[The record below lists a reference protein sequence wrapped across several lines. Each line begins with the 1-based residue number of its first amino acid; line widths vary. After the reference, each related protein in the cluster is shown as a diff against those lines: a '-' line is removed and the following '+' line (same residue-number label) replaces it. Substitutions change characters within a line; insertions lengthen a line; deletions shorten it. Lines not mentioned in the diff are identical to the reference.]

1 MGRDGASLA
10 APCRRCYAL
19 RAVPDILL
27 VTLNCRYSHASL
39 GLRYLYA
46 NMGALQSRCEI
57 MEFVIGARSES
68 LAERILERAPRIV
81 GFGVYIWNTEETARL
96 VAILRRVA
104 PQLTLVLGGP
114 EVSHETDAQPI
125 CRDADFVITGPGDVS
140 FAKLCRQVLD
150 GEPPAARLI
159 AGEALAPDELQPP
172 YPWFSDD
179 DLRHRILYVE
189 ASRGCP
195 FRCEFCLSSLDRTA
209 VPFDPERFLLQMA
222 RLHERGARLFKF
234 VDRTFNLR
242 GATSEAILRFFLG
255 RIEAAPGDPVYAHF
269 ELIPDR
275 LPERL
280 RALIARFPP
289 GTLQLE
295 IGIQT
300 WNSEVQAL
308 ISRRQD
314 NEKAEHNLAWLRAHT
329 HAHLHVDLIAGLPG
343 EDLASFAAGFDRL
356 HALGP
361 QEIQI
366 GVLKRLRGAPIA
378 RHAEAFGMRFNPS
391 PPYNV
396 LATDRMPF
404 ATVQRIARFARHWD
418 LVANSGRFR
427 ATLPVL
433 LGLSGDAGNAA
444 AEQGSIA
451 RHGLAEGHHAVATG
465 GARFERF
472 LAFSEWLAVRT
483 GDGAP
488 PSAERLY
495 EAVHAWL
502 RSAGHCDDE
511 LADALL
517 AADYTA
523 SGLHGRP
530 AFMRRGLRGPGG
542 GRGALKRQSR
552 FAGAAGGEA
561 AAAADVGGSFHK
573 VV

>member
-1 MGRDGASLA
+1 VRT
-10 APCRRCYAL
+10 
-19 RAVPDILL
+19 VPDILL

-46 NMGALQSRCEI
+46 NMGALRPRCEI
-57 MEFVIGARSES
+57 AEFVIGARTEW

-81 GFGVYIWNTEETARL
+81 GFGVYIWNADETARL
-96 VAILRRVA
+96 VAVLRRVA
-104 PQLTLVLGGP
+104 PALTLVLGGP

-125 CRDADFVITGPGDVS
+125 VRDADFVITGPGDVS
-140 FAKLCRQVLD
+140 FAKLCRRLLD
-150 GEPPAARLI
+150 GDPPAGRVI
-159 AGEALAPDELQPP
+159 AGEAVAPDALEPP
-172 YPWFSDD
+172 YPHYSDE

-209 VPFDPERFLLQMA
+209 VPFDPDRFLAQLA

-242 GATSEAILRFFLG
+242 GATSEAILAFFLE
-255 RIEAAPGDPVYAHF
+255 RIEAGPAEPMYAHF

-289 GTLQLE
+289 GALQLE

-300 WNSEVQAL
+300 WNPEVQAL

-314 NEKAEHNLAWLRAHT
+314 NEKAQANITWLRGRT

-343 EDLASFAAGFDRL
+343 EDLASFATGFDRL

-361 QEIQI
+361 HEIQV

-378 RHAEAFGMRFNPS
+378 RHADAFGMRFNPA

-396 LATDRMPF
+396 LATDRIPF
-404 ATVQRIARFARHWD
+404 ATMQRVARFARHWD

-427 ATLPVL
+427 ATMPVL
-433 LGLSGDAGNAA
+433 LGLDAQQDGAA
-444 AEQGSIA
+444 AA
-451 RHGLAEGHHAVATG
+451 PP

-472 LAFSEWLAVRT
+472 MAFSEWLAGRT

-488 PSAERLY
+488 ISAERLY
-495 EAVHAWL
+495 ESVHEWL
-502 RSAGHCDDE
+502 RIGAGCDDE
-511 LADALL
+511 RADELL
-517 AADYTA
+517 AADYAA

-530 AFMRRGLRGPGG
+530 AFMRRGMRGPGTR
-542 GRGALKRQSR
+542 RGALERQSR
-552 FAGAAGGEA
+552 FAASGGAAGKAGTR
-561 AAAADVGGSFHK
+561 FHK